1 MKFMLMMN
9 APRGNGEWGV
19 AKWAQEDLKAHIRF
33 MKRFSEQL
41 GKSGELV
48 DGCAAGGEIGHHL
61 RGDRCRIGG
70 HAARGDAVIAGE
82 HGDGDAIQ
90 PRLLA
95 ALPLRQPDREFF
107 ETAEAARRLCQI
119 LLPLRGDVGE
129 SPIAAG
135 QVATE
140 GADVV

>member
-48 DGCAAGGEIGHHL
+48 GAEG
-61 RGDRCRIGG
+61 
-70 HAARGDAVIAGE
+70 
-82 HGDGDAIQ
+82 
-90 PRLLA
+90 LA
-95 ALPLRQPDREFF
+95 APGQARVVRAGKGGAPEVTDGPFAESKEFL
-107 ETAEAARRLCQI
+107 AGYWI
-119 LLPLRGDVGE
+119 VDVE
-129 SPIAAG
+129 NKERAYEIAAG
-135 QVATE
+135 ASAAPGPGGVPLNIPIEVREVMSAPPVE
-140 GADVV
+140 V